1 MIRET
6 GVTTQ
11 APVHGPLP
19 MVADS
24 HAGPARILADLT
36 KVRISSMSALTAV
49 MGYVAFARSLDG
61 GVLTAALGTVLFAM
75 GASALNEWQERD
87 CDALMV
93 RTRNRPLPTG
103 ALSAPV
109 ALVVVLLLA
118 ASGFGVLLLAHGWT
132 SALLGVLA
140 MAWYNGVYT
149 PLKRVTAFAAVPGSI
164 IGAIPPAIGW
174 TAAGGS
180 LTDPA
185 ILALCFVFFIWQVPH
200 FWLLLFIYGEDY
212 ARAGFPTLSRRFTPP
227 QLARLTFTWMCATAA
242 SCALVPLFGGIA
254 SLPAL
259 AGLVTAAMWL
269 VWKAAR
275 LLRPGVIPGQPT
287 PFRRAFLHINLFA
300 LMLMLAVVLD
310 PLFSR

>member
-1 MIRET
+1 MHAQVRDPHSLDGDGPVGAIR
-6 GVTTQ
+6 
-11 APVHGPLP
+11 
-19 MVADS
+19 
-24 HAGPARILADLT
+24 IFADLT

-87 CDALMV
+87 YDALMV

-103 ALSAPV
+103 ALSPAA
-109 ALVVVLLLA
+109 ALAMALSLGA
-118 ASGFGVLLLAHGWT
+118 AGFGVLLLAHGWI
-132 SALLGVLA
+132 AVLLGVLA
-140 MAWYNGVYT
+140 MVWYNGVYT
-149 PLKRVTAFAAVPGSI
+149 PLKRVTAFAAFPGSL

-174 TAAGGS
+174 TAAGGC
-180 LTDPA
+180 LADPA
-185 ILALCFVFFIWQVPH
+185 MLALCFVFFIWQVPH

-212 ARAGFPTLSRRFTPP
+212 ERAGFPTLSRRFSPP

-259 AGLVTAAMWL
+259 AGLVTAAAWL
-269 VWKAAR
+269 VWKALR
-275 LLRPGVIPGQPT
+275 LLKPSTPP
-287 PFRRAFLHINLFA
+287 PFRRAFMHINLFA
-300 LMLMLAVVLD
+300 LMLIAVVLVD
-310 PLFSR
+310 PLFKG